1 MTKRGRAKR
10 AAQGA
15 RAEVNV
21 PEKTQPEGF
30 GEYEPGIN
38 KNGLRQTL
46 KEMPVD
52 LIVALA
58 EQYPKVLVEIKRRNN
73 RGQLAALGYSGMM
86 WEPAEVLQVADWLLP
101 RAGGGLYVVSISNPK
116 NTLERLTPSFEVPI
130 DAPVRA
136 AIPYHVPVPGAPV
149 FGVPSSGAAPF
160 YPTPS
165 MPMPGTPLVVPQI
178 DPSRTMSD
186 DMAKAPAVPGVL
198 PPPRNPMNS
207 KWSQGLDPISF
218 AQFREGVAAQA
229 AQAGQPFAYGYGAG
243 PVVVQGAPGATFSSD
258 QLAVDTLRRVE
269 AEKAELRAKLD
280 ALSER
285 AAERDRE
292 HEKTMREML
301 ERHREELHTLRL
313 EMLRAELGSK
323 REPQGLKV
331 PELIAALAPFAPV
344 FAAMVT
350 STKESTT
357 KSMEIQQ
364 QGLNQLVQLM
374 VSQANKPSPDPLAAV
389 EKLMPLLAGPTRGG
403 ESNAALIEAM
413 SNANLQQTAM
423 TAQLLEALASSG
435 GESQPAWLPVV
446 QQIGAGLV
454 QMAQGMAADRQRA
467 MLGAPQL
474 GAPQRPLPATVQSA
488 PLQRQAPPQAT
499 APQTPYR
506 TLDEEAPQPQ
516 PPQPQPQA
524 PVGPQKPLVRL
535 NPAMLDLL
543 PAEYRTPEW
552 RAIILALHEGRDP
565 AQVAE
570 MLAKHLVHLLDFD
583 MLPSQLANFA
593 EDPRESLYTLV
604 KPLPVYTANN
614 AYCAAVIETTLSVL
628 YEMGHL
634 VQDDEPEEMEES
646 DEGDEAPEDDG
657 DETSEDEGDA
667 QPA

>member
-10 AAQGA
+10 AARGA

-21 PEKTQPEGF
+21 PETSKPEGF

-149 FGVPSSGAAPF
+149 FGVPSSGAPPMF
-160 YPTPS
+160 YPTPAA
-165 MPMPGTPLVVPQI
+165 PMPAMPLGVPQI

-186 DMAKAPAVPGVL
+186 DMAKAPAVPGIL
-198 PPPRNPMNS
+198 PPPRNPMNN
-207 KWSQGLDPISF
+207 KWSQGLDPVSF

-229 AQAGQPFAYGYGAG
+229 AQAGQPFSFGYGGG
-243 PVVVQGAPGATFSSD
+243 PVVMGAPGATFSSD
-258 QLAVDTLRRVE
+258 QLAVDALRRAE
-269 AEKAELRAKLD
+269 SEKAELRAKLD
-280 ALSER
+280 AVTER
-285 AAERDRE
+285 AAERERE
-292 HEKTMREML
+292 YEKTLREMQ
-301 ERHREELHTLRL
+301 ERQREELHALRL
-313 EMLRAELGSK
+313 DMLRAELGSK

-565 AQVAE
+565 MQVAE
-570 MLAKHLVHLLDFD
+570 MLAKHLVHLIDFD
-583 MLPSQLANFA
+583 MLPQQLAGFGD
-593 EDPRESLYTLV
+593 DPRESLFTLV
-604 KPLPVYTANN
+604 KPLPIYTANN
-614 AYCAAVIETTLSVL
+614 AYCAAVIENTLGVL
-628 YEMGHL
+628 YEMGRL
-634 VQDDEPEEMEES
+634 VQEDEEPEETEET
-646 DEGDEAPEDDG
+646 DEEPEDD
-657 DETSEDEGDA
+657 EEMPEGEEADA
-667 QPA
+667 TEA